1 MLNRLWLG
9 KFWPMIWIDIPWI
22 YNGRNTY
29 VFCLLKMNVN
39 HIKLEEQDTGLCRN
53 FKAMVGLMP
62 SLEEEPMKKTEEK
75 EEEDEEDDDAFS
87 FASF

>member
-1 MLNRLWLG
+1 M
-9 KFWPMIWIDIPWI
+9 DIQRTEYLRVLPSE
-22 YNGRNTY
+22 
-29 VFCLLKMNVN
+29 MNVN

-75 EEEDEEDDDAFS
+75 EEEDEEDDAFS
-87 FASF
+87 FASLVI